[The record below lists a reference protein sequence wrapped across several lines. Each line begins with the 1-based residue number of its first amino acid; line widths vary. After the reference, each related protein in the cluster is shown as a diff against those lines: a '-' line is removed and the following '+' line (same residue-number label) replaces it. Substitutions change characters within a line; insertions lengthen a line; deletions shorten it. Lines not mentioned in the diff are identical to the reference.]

1 MTIKID
7 RRVHLLQ
14 AVVCKQRN
22 LGNVVEMKA
31 HPTRYAKSGD
41 VHVAYQ
47 KFGRGKLNLVIVPG
61 WISNLDCCWDHPRSV
76 AWLER
81 FADYATIVMFDKRG
95 TGLSDRGKG
104 MPGMDERMDD
114 IRAVMDHAGIQDA
127 ALFGLSEGGTLA
139 ALFAASHPDRCMALV
154 LQGSLARFE
163 QWLEDQAAFDAFLSY
178 VRDFWGTGAGYLRY
192 APSMEGDTDYQGWWA
207 RRERAG
213 ASPGAVFDLMNL
225 NRQISISGILPAVQC
240 PTLVIHRT
248 QDMIVD
254 IEGGRELA
262 RSIPKAQMLE
272 LPGDDHLP
280 WVGEDLELIADRI
293 EEFLTGAK
301 PAPAIDRT
309 LASVLFTDIVAST
322 ECATRLGDET
332 WGQLMQSFETIVDT
346 ELARFRGTKVKSLG
360 DGHLITFDGPA
371 RAVYAALSLAE
382 RAVELGI
389 EIRSGV
395 HIGEVQTSHN
405 DVSGLAVHIAA
416 RVMSE
421 AKPSECLVSRTV
433 RDLAAG
439 SDLSFEDRGQK
450 LLKGVSEPIRLFEA
464 HKA

>member
-1 MTIKID
+1 
-7 RRVHLLQ
+7 
-14 AVVCKQRN
+14 
-22 LGNVVEMKA
+22 MKA

-61 WISNLDCCWDHPRSV
+61 WISNLDCCWDHPSSV

-81 FADYATIVMFDKRG
+81 FGDYAKVVMFDKRG
-95 TGLSDRGKG
+95 TGLSDRGEG

-114 IRAVMDHAGIQDA
+114 IRAVMDHAGIEDA

-139 ALFAASHPDRCMALV
+139 ALFAASHPDRCRALV

-163 QWLEDQAAFDAFLSY
+163 QWIEDQAAFDAFLAY
-178 VRDFWGTGAGYLRY
+178 VRDFWGTGSGYLHY
-192 APSMEGDTDYQGWWA
+192 APSMAGDADYQGWWA

-213 ASPGAVFDLMNL
+213 ASPSAVVDLMNL
-225 NRQISISGILPAVQC
+225 NRQISIAEILPAVQC
-240 PTLVIHRT
+240 PTFVIHRRG
-248 QDMIVD
+248 DMIVD

-262 RSIPKAQMLE
+262 KLIPNAEMLE

-280 WVGEDLELIADRI
+280 WAGDDLGMISDRI
-293 EEFLTGAK
+293 EEFLTGTK

-309 LASVLFTDIVAST
+309 LATVLFTDIVGST
-322 ECATRLGDET
+322 EQASKMGDQA
-332 WGQLMQSFETIVDT
+332 WRQLMQRYESEVDL
-346 ELARFRGTKVKSLG
+346 ELARFRGVKVKSMG
-360 DGHLITFDGPA
+360 DGHLATFDGPA
-371 RAVYAALSLAE
+371 RAIYAALSLAE
-382 RAVELGI
+382 SAVELGF
-389 EIRSGV
+389 EIRTGV
-395 HIGEVQTSHN
+395 HIGEVQVSSN

-421 AKPSECLVSRTV
+421 AEPSACLVSRTV

-439 SDLSFEDRGQK
+439 SDLSFEERGQRT
-450 LLKGVSEPIRLFEA
+450 LKGVSEPVQLFKA
-464 HKA
+464 HKT

>member
-1 MTIKID
+1 M
-7 RRVHLLQ
+7 
-14 AVVCKQRN
+14 
-22 LGNVVEMKA
+22 VEVKA

-61 WISNLDCCWDHPRSV
+61 WISNLDCCWDHPSSV

-81 FADYATIVMFDKRG
+81 FGEYATVVMFDKRG

-114 IRAVMDHAGIQDA
+114 IRAVMDHAGIEDA

-139 ALFAASHPDRCMALV
+139 ALFAASHPDRCRALV

-163 QWLEDQAAFDAFLSY
+163 QWIKDQAAFDAFLGY

-192 APSMEGDTDYQGWWA
+192 APSMAGDADYQAWWA

-213 ASPGAVFDLMNL
+213 ASPSAVVDLMTL
-225 NRQISISGILPAVQC
+225 NRQISIAEILPAVQC
-240 PTLVIHRT
+240 PTLVIHRKS
-248 QDMIVD
+248 DLIVD
-254 IEGGRELA
+254 VEGGRELA
-262 RSIPKAQMLE
+262 RSIPQAEMLE
-272 LPGDDHLP
+272 LSGDDHLP
-280 WVGEDLELIADRI
+280 WVGDDLEMIADRI
-293 EEFLTGAK
+293 EEFLTGTK

-309 LASVLFTDIVAST
+309 LATVLFTDIVGST
-322 ECATRLGDET
+322 EHATRMGDEA
-332 WGQLMQSFETIVDT
+332 WGHLLQRYDALVDT
-346 ELARFRGTKVKSLG
+346 ELARFRGVKVKSLG
-360 DGHLITFDGPA
+360 DGHLATFDGPA
-371 RAVYAALSLAE
+371 RAVYAALALAE
-382 RAVELGI
+382 RALKLGF

-395 HIGEVQTSHN
+395 HTGEVQMSNN

-421 AKPSECLVSRTV
+421 AGPCECIVSRTV

-439 SDLSFEDRGQK
+439 SDLGFEECGQK
-450 LLKGVSEPIRLFEA
+450 LLKGVSEPI
-464 HKA
+464 HTYKAYRS

>member
-1 MTIKID
+1 
-7 RRVHLLQ
+7 
-14 AVVCKQRN
+14 
-22 LGNVVEMKA
+22 MKA

-61 WISNLDCCWDHPRSV
+61 WISNLDCCWDHPSSV

-81 FADYATIVMFDKRG
+81 FGDYAKVVMFDKRG

-114 IRAVMDHAGIQDA
+114 IRAVMDHAGIEDA

-139 ALFAASHPDRCMALV
+139 ALFAASHPDRCRALV

-163 QWLEDQAAFDAFLSY
+163 QWIEDQAAFDAFLAY
-178 VRDFWGTGAGYLRY
+178 VRDFWGTGSGYLHY
-192 APSMEGDTDYQGWWA
+192 APSMAGDADYQGWWA

-213 ASPGAVFDLMNL
+213 ASPSAVVDLMNL
-225 NRQISISGILPAVQC
+225 NRQISIAEILPAVQC
-240 PTLVIHRT
+240 PTFVIHRRG
-248 QDMIVD
+248 DMIVD

-262 RSIPKAQMLE
+262 KLIPNAEMLE

-280 WVGEDLELIADRI
+280 WAGDDLGMISDRI
-293 EEFLTGAK
+293 EEFLTGTK

-309 LASVLFTDIVAST
+309 LATVLFTDIVGST
-322 ECATRLGDET
+322 EQASKMGDQA
-332 WGQLMQSFETIVDT
+332 WRQLMQRYESEVDL
-346 ELARFRGTKVKSLG
+346 ELARFRGVKVKSMG
-360 DGHLITFDGPA
+360 DGHLATFDGPA
-371 RAVYAALSLAE
+371 RAIYAALSLAE
-382 RAVELGI
+382 SAVELGF
-389 EIRSGV
+389 EIRTGV
-395 HIGEVQTSHN
+395 HIGEVQVSSN

-421 AKPSECLVSRTV
+421 AEPSACLVSRTV

-439 SDLSFEDRGQK
+439 SDLSFEERGQRT
-450 LLKGVSEPIRLFEA
+450 LKGVSEPVQLFKA
-464 HKA
+464 HKT

>member
-1 MTIKID
+1 
-7 RRVHLLQ
+7 
-14 AVVCKQRN
+14 
-22 LGNVVEMKA
+22 MKA

-61 WISNLDCCWDHPRSV
+61 WISNLDCCWDHPSSV

-81 FADYATIVMFDKRG
+81 FGDYAKVVMFDKRG

-114 IRAVMDHAGIQDA
+114 IRAVMDHAGIEDA

-139 ALFAASHPDRCMALV
+139 ALFAASHPDRCRALV

-163 QWLEDQAAFDAFLSY
+163 QWIEDQAAFDAFLAY
-178 VRDFWGTGAGYLRY
+178 VRDFWGTGSGYLHY
-192 APSMEGDTDYQGWWA
+192 APSMAGDADYQGWWA

-213 ASPGAVFDLMNL
+213 ASPSAVVDLMNL
-225 NRQISISGILPAVQC
+225 NRQISIAEILPAVQC
-240 PTLVIHRT
+240 PTFVIHRRG
-248 QDMIVD
+248 DMIVD

-262 RSIPKAQMLE
+262 KLIPNAEMLE

-280 WVGEDLELIADRI
+280 WAGDDLGMISDRI
-293 EEFLTGAK
+293 EEFLTGTK

-309 LASVLFTDIVAST
+309 LATVLFTDIVGST
-322 ECATRLGDET
+322 EQASKMGDQA
-332 WGQLMQSFETIVDT
+332 WRHLMQRYESEVDL
-346 ELARFRGTKVKSLG
+346 ELARFRGVKVKSMG
-360 DGHLITFDGPA
+360 DGHLATFDGPA
-371 RAVYAALSLAE
+371 RAIYAALSLAE
-382 RAVELGI
+382 SAVELGF
-389 EIRSGV
+389 EIRTGV
-395 HIGEVQTSHN
+395 HIGEVQVSSN

-421 AKPSECLVSRTV
+421 AEPSACLVSRTV

-439 SDLSFEDRGQK
+439 SDLSFEERGQRT
-450 LLKGVSEPIRLFEA
+450 LRGVSEPVLLFKA
-464 HKA
+464 HKT